1 VTIAG
6 VRVDEL
12 PIDAVRRHVLVVDRE
27 PQLLSGTLAE
37 AVDMPGPGPEGTS
50 ERPTIE
56 EALEAAAAGDIV
68 EGLADGMDTELPE
81 RARSLSGGQRQ
92 RVVLAAALRAD
103 PEVLVLDEPTSAVD
117 AHTEALIAE
126 RLRVIRRGRT
136 TVVFT
141 TSPLMLEQ
149 ADRVVF
155 IDGRVRAEGDH
166 AQLIATDEGYR
177 NVVTRGAA

>member
-1 VTIAG
+1 
-6 VRVDEL
+6 
-12 PIDAVRRHVLVVDRE
+12 
-27 PQLLSGTLAE
+27 
-37 AVDMPGPGPEGTS
+37 MPSFGSDGLH
-50 ERPTIE
+50 ERPTVE
-56 EALEAAAAGDIV
+56 EALEAAAADDIV
-68 EGLADGMDTELPE
+68 EGLSDGMDTELPE

-103 PEVLVLDEPTSAVD
+103 PQVLVLDEPTSAVD

-126 RLRVIRRGRT
+126 RLRVIRHGRT

-155 IDGRVRAEGDH
+155 VDGRVLAEGDH
-166 AQLIATDEGYR
+166 ARLLATHKGYR
-177 NVVTRGAA
+177 TVVMRGAA